1 VWKNAL
7 QNRQLSQLDSHF
19 ENSCPVEAHNP
30 CGPARFSTADCTRY
44 TLTSSSRIEFS
55 GFKWIEAFEGRN
67 TMQRKATAVWSGG
80 LKDGKGSLSTDSG
93 VLKQTQYSF
102 SARFENGIG
111 TNPEE
116 LLAAAHAGCFTMA
129 LSAQL
134 GGAGMTAQKLETT
147 ATITLEKVGDGFT
160 ITKSHLDLVA
170 KIPGADKGK
179 FDAAV
184 KAAETGCPVSKLFKA
199 EITVSAQLQS

>member
-1 VWKNAL
+1 MSSVESLANIPGTPPRESNWWI
-7 QNRQLSQLDSHF
+7 QNIHSFQLED
-19 ENSCPVEAHNP
+19 V
-30 CGPARFSTADCTRY
+30 
-44 TLTSSSRIEFS
+44 I
-55 GFKWIEAFEGRN
+55 
-67 TMQRKATAVWSGG
+67 MQRKASAVWQGD
-80 LKDGKGSLSTDSG
+80 LKSGKGTLSTDSG
-93 VLKQTQYSF
+93 VLKQTAYSF
-102 SARFENGIG
+102 HSRFESGVG

-147 ATITLEKVGDGFT
+147 ATVTLDKVGDGFS

-170 KIPGADKGK
+170 TIPGADKAK

-199 EITVSAQLQS
+199 EISVSAKLNS